1 MRPRR
6 RARAST
12 GARSRSPPAS
22 KADATARRGCC
33 RRPPS
38 AEFLRAGGAATK
50 LLLSPAAALR
60 LAEVPRPAGEVQV
73 LIGPEGGL
81 TDEEQARAQ
90 AAGFL
95 GVRLGPRVLRTE
107 TAAIAALALLQREF
121 GDL

>member
-1 MRPRR
+1 M
-6 RARAST
+6 
-12 GARSRSPPAS
+12 
-22 KADATARRGCC
+22 
-33 RRPPS
+33 
-38 AEFLRAGGAATK
+38 
-50 LLLSPAAALR
+50 
-60 LAEVPRPAGEVQV
+60 